1 MKRISVLFSCLV
13 LTLAAVG
20 AQATSP
26 QFKIGMAFDSSGL
39 GDKSFND
46 SAYEGLAEVAKNF
59 NGYFTTPNDPKFGNN
74 VEIKYAVPRSNSE
87 PDRLAV
93 LRQLAREGYKVI
105 FTIGFTYTDSTIQA
119 AKEFPNV
126 HFVLVDGFIPN
137 LKPNDNITVVNFKE
151 HEGSFLVGMIA
162 GLKNDGGK
170 IGFIG
175 GMISALIEKF
185 ESGFRA
191 GAMYVNPALRQRDQ
205 ILVQY
210 IGNDPSAFNNPNRAY
225 QIARD
230 MYRQGATV
238 IYHAAGG
245 SGLGLF
251 RAAREAQKW
260 AIGVDA
266 DQRLVLSADSNRDNR
281 EQAQWILTSMLKRVN
296 RPVLLLSRDFIR
308 SGRVAERYQNY
319 GLNFDAVGFAYNDS
333 NRSLLSRDIIQRIS
347 DVRVMI
353 TNNQLNVP
361 SSRIEVEEWL
371 RTIQ

>member
-1 MKRISVLFSCLV
+1 
-13 LTLAAVG
+13 
-20 AQATSP
+20 
-26 QFKIGMAFDSSGL
+26 
-39 GDKSFND
+39 
-46 SAYEGLAEVAKNF
+46 
-59 NGYFTTPNDPKFGNN
+59 

-126 HFVLVDGFIPN
+126 NFVLVDGFIPN
-137 LKPNDNITVVNFKE
+137 LKPNDNITVVSFKE

-175 GMISALIEKF
+175 GMTSALIEKF

-251 RAAREAQKW
+251 RAAREVQKW

-319 GLNFDAVGFAYNDS
+319 GLNFDAVGFDN
-333 NRSLLSRDIIQRIS
+333 
-347 DVRVMI
+347 VR
-353 TNNQLNVP
+353 QLVP
-361 SSRIEVEEWL
+361 NG
-371 RTIQ
+371 